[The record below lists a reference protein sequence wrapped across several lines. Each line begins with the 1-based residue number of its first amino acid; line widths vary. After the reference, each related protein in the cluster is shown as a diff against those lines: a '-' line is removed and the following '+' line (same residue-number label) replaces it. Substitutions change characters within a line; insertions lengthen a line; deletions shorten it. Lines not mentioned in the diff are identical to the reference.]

1 MTIWPT
7 RGTSQTLD
15 PFSNCLLPSP
25 AWLRWWISGK
35 EFAYQCRRHEFN
47 PWVGKILWRRNGNPL
62 QYSCLENS
70 RDSRAW
76 WATVR
81 GVTKSGT
88 WLCNQATTTLLLI
101 ESSSFYAHNLSSTHV
116 LLNLHCL
123 YHSLGWAFL
132 ALLNFWLSNTTC
144 RILVSRPGIEPSPAA
159 AEAWSLNHWPPRD
172 VPLAFLMLGVYASS
186 LPSLHLLS
194 ILLHD
199 WWLWTVNT
207 MMILLCLNP

>member
-1 MTIWPT
+1 MPFLEPIREDMTLPC
-7 RGTSQTLD
+7 S
-15 PFSNCLLPSP
+15 SNSKESACNAGDLSLIPG
-25 AWLRWWISGK
+25 SGRSSG
-35 EFAYQCRRHEFN
+35 E
-47 PWVGKILWRRNGNPL
+47 GNGNPL

-70 RDSRAW
+70 TDSRAW

-88 WLCNQATTTLLLI
+88 RLRNQATTTLLLI

-123 YHSLGWAFL
+123 YHSLGWTFL

-159 AEAWSLNHWPPRD
+159 AEARSLNHWPPRD
-172 VPLAFLMLGVYASS
+172 VPLAFLTSTYARC
-186 LPSLHLLS
+186 
-194 ILLHD
+194 
-199 WWLWTVNT
+199 
-207 MMILLCLNP
+207 LCL

>member
-1 MTIWPT
+1 MHFQIVSSPLLLGFDGGSVVKNLPT
-7 RGTSQTLD
+7 NAGDMSSI
-15 PFSNCLLPSP
+15 PG
-25 AWLRWWISGK
+25 SGRSSG
-35 EFAYQCRRHEFN
+35 E
-47 PWVGKILWRRNGNPL
+47 GNGNPL

-70 RDSRAW
+70 TDSRAW

-88 WLCNQATTTLLLI
+88 RLRNQATTTLLLI

-123 YHSLGWAFL
+123 YHSLGWTFL

-159 AEAWSLNHWPPRD
+159 AEARSLNHWPPRD
-172 VPLAFLMLGVYASS
+172 VPLAFLTSTYARC
-186 LPSLHLLS
+186 
-194 ILLHD
+194 
-199 WWLWTVNT
+199 
-207 MMILLCLNP
+207 LCL